1 MMEKHFIV
9 GAFLFRVIAPE
20 GFPIP
25 ENFLKFEQKQ
35 KPEEEPR
42 NQTEPEEKPKP
53 KAAEFTYRIDAA
65 DEIPQPAGSLIAE
78 RTGLQVYRA
87 PGVKEGE
94 SRVLFFASPDP
105 DGQPHCAAPYAS
117 YEEISEAE
125 AQILVSRERLF
136 LLQYDTGFTSLF
148 ALERQMIHHDGII
161 LHCAYIV
168 WHGHAILFSAPSQ
181 TGKSTQAALWEKY
194 RGSRT
199 INGDRALLRK
209 IGGVWNACGWPVCGS
224 SEICRLQD
232 TPIRA
237 VVLLRQGRE
246 NQVRRLTAIQAFTGL
261 YPQVTINSW
270 NKDFVRR
277 AMDGIEDLIREVPV
291 RELTCDI
298 SENAVCCLEQALL
311 EEEGNAGSGQ
321 EEKSGCGAGSATAG

>member
-181 TGKSTQAALWEKY
+181 TGKSRRRLERLRLAGVRFLRNLPTAGYADPGSRPAQTGERKSGQAAYCHTGLH
-194 RGSRT
+194 
-199 INGDRALLRK
+199 
-209 IGGVWNACGWPVCGS
+209 
-224 SEICRLQD
+224 
-232 TPIRA
+232 RA
-237 VVLLRQGRE
+237 VSAGHHQ
-246 NQVRRLTAIQAFTGL
+246 Q
-261 YPQVTINSW
+261 
-270 NKDFVRR
+270 
-277 AMDGIEDLIREVPV
+277 
-291 RELTCDI
+291 
-298 SENAVCCLEQALL
+298 LE
-311 EEEGNAGSGQ
+311 
-321 EEKSGCGAGSATAG
+321 